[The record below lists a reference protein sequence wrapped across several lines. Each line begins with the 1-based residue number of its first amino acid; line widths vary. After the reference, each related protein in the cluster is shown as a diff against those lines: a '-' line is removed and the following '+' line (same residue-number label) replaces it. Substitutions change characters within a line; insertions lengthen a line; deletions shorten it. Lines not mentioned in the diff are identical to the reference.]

1 MRKLILMTII
11 MIICFG
17 SFVEA
22 SEVEDNTIIPE
33 MTFEVLMQSMQARQA
48 KVDIIKKNNIEITNL
63 KESLKSRIAEAALKI
78 NELKIEVYKDDVVIS
93 NETLEELRVLLNFLQ
108 ESKQTLEEDAEK
120 ISSEIESILD
130 LISAKSMQLE
140 QYDLLIEKQNE
151 VIVEMK
157 SILEGIEGSDALV
170 AS

>member
-1 MRKLILMTII
+1 MRKLILITIMMI
-11 MIICFG
+11 MC
-17 SFVEA
+17 SYSVVMA
-22 SEVEDNTIIPE
+22 SEVEDNTVIPE
-33 MTFEVLMQSMQARQA
+33 MTFEVLMQSMQARQV
-48 KVDIIKKNNIEITNL
+48 KVDIIKKNNVEITNL

-93 NETLEELRVLLNFLQ
+93 NETLEELRILLNFLQ

-120 ISSEIESILD
+120 ISNEIESILD

-157 SILEGIEGSDALV
+157 SILEGVSKI
-170 AS
+170 